1 MSTNVPAYPRI
12 PYGRA
17 SFPSVRREGCL
28 YVDKTRFIHSLENER
43 YVFFIRP
50 RRFGKSFWIA
60 MLECYYDQRRKKDF
74 DALFADTDVGRNPT
88 PNRNRYMIL
97 HFDFSSFNNAL
108 ETLERNF
115 ENYCRIKF
123 RSAVT
128 SYPDLIPEAVAERLC
143 AEPTINDKLIA
154 LFEECQVRGIQLYV
168 LIDEYDNFA
177 NTILTVEGA
186 DAYHDFTHGSGFYRS
201 FFATLK
207 AGTSRGGSVDRLFV
221 TGVSPITMDDVTSGF
236 NICTNISQLPE
247 FNEVLGFTEAE
258 VRRLLEAY
266 RETGVFNQDVEAT
279 LDLVRE
285 GYASYRFAKGAE
297 IALYSPDM
305 VLDYLYGSLNDSY
318 RKLLGVR
325 TQASE
330 TAP

>member
-1 MSTNVPAYPRI
+1 M
-12 PYGRA
+12 
-17 SFPSVRREGCL
+17 
-28 YVDKTRFIHSLENER
+28 
-43 YVFFIRP
+43 
-50 RRFGKSFWIA
+50 
-60 MLECYYDQRRKKDF
+60 
-74 DALFADTDVGRNPT
+74 
-88 PNRNRYMIL
+88 
-97 HFDFSSFNNAL
+97 

-123 RSAVT
+123 RSAVA

-154 LFEECQVRGIQLYV
+154 LFEECQLRGIPLYV

-177 NTILTVEGA
+177 NTILTAEGA

-236 NICTNISQLPE
+236 NIGTNVSLLPE

-266 RETGVFNQDVEAT
+266 REAGVFNQDVDAT
-279 LDLVRE
+279 LDLMRE
-285 GYASYRFAKGAE
+285 WYAGYRFAKGAE
-297 IALYSPDM
+297 SSLYSPDV
-305 VLDYLYGSLNDSY
+305 VLDYLHGSLNGSY
-318 RKLLGVR
+318 RWLLRVR
-325 TQASE
+325 THASE